1 MANPVIKVTPEGLDL
16 ELERGDDASLQWTF
30 TSGGVPVTDLPSTG
44 WKAQVRAKPTNA
56 SNLADAPVLMEFAID
71 TSDIAT
77 GVIRLSWNGDDIDA
91 LPKRAYWDL
100 QNDAA
105 GRRTY
110 VGGVVISDDQ
120 VTR

>member
-1 MANPVIKVTPEGLDL
+1 MSSPFQESRMTPAWRDP
-16 ELERGDDASLQWTF
+16 A
-30 TSGGVPVTDLPSTG
+30 PSSPWRAG
-44 WKAQVRAKPTNA
+44 RAKPTNA

-120 VTR
+120 V